1 MIIDGHCDVLMKLYM
16 DKQLEFSQ
24 DHPEMQ
30 ASLHK
35 LLQGGVKLQ
44 FCAIFIDQ
52 DVVRTPNFEHILE
65 YVDLFY
71 GKIINN
77 AKMQAVRSREELAA
91 VMNSDRVGALLT
103 IEGAD
108 ALAGNPLL
116 LRTAY
121 RLGVRAIG
129 LTWNWANWAADGAKE
144 PREGGLTQ
152 LGKRFVRECDEL
164 GMLLDVSHLSERAFW
179 DLVETSVQPLFASH
193 SNVYDLYPHP
203 RNLKQDQIATLI
215 ERTGLI
221 GLTFVPYFVSG
232 HERVTI
238 DDLLRHL
245 DFVCSI
251 GGVRQVAFGSD
262 FDGITETIV
271 GLENA
276 AQYSNLANELYKRYK
291 PEEAKGFLFDN
302 WHRFLQENLPRKEV
316 Y

>member
-121 RLGVRAIG
+121 RLGVRVIG